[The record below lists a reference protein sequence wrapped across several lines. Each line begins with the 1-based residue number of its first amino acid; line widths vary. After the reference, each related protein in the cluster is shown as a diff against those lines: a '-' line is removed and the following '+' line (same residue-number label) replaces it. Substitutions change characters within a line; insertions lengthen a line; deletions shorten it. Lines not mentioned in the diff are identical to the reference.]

1 MWVGVFLRRKLVYFY
16 IHGKERIMPY
26 IIMTDSHTDL
36 PYTLVDKWDLPLAL
50 MPYSLDGE
58 TLTVTDITRR

>member
-1 MWVGVFLRRKLVYFY
+1 
-16 IHGKERIMPY
+16 MPY

-58 TLTVTDITRR
+58 EHFADIRRLPRALRPPRLNCLYSRIWTIWSRI

>member
-1 MWVGVFLRRKLVYFY
+1 
-16 IHGKERIMPY
+16 MPY

-50 MPYSLDGE
+50 MPTLSLPLPVMVPLLV
-58 TLTVTDITRR
+58 TLMAAGDVPLMAMPYP

>member
-1 MWVGVFLRRKLVYFY
+1 
-16 IHGKERIMPY
+16 MPY

-36 PYTLVDKWDLPLAL
+36 PYTLVDKWNLPLAL

-58 TLTVTDITRR
+58 GTSPTWGATEIM